1 VVVVV
6 VVEVEV
12 EVGVIVIVD
21 HCPVVIIVI
30 NVVAGINDTLLLH
43 FPIRLVVIAT
53 VRLYEIT
60 PPIYTIIRIAIKL
73 TPTTKP
79 IIIIQTTPHHPP
91 STIITP
97 LRLLLPRIVPRYH
110 PTLIDTSLINNLALT
125 LIGVVLVTAVAGDG
139 LVVDAEVLEEA
150 VFGGVVVAIDRGG
163 VVVVGGGVVVTAVT
177 RIAII
182 TTHTAPITVPVVI
195 TSTRLYTTAQP
206 LKLHMQFGVLL

>member
-1 VVVVV
+1 MVVVVV
-6 VVEVEV
+6 VV

-150 VFGGVVVAIDRGG
+150 VFGGVVV
-163 VVVVGGGVVVTAVT
+163 GGGVVVTAVT

-182 TTHTAPITVPVVI
+182 TTHTALITIPVVI